1 MNNKLVNRGCGYAAV
16 EQAPGLPGYESTYIG
31 SSDARSWSPPR
42 RGLDLARVHL
52 GYVCAEKRRRETFRP
67 CLSSRVRILC
77 VCSASYRLTLYPYT
91 AAHTYAYTY
100 TRTCTRIQYGPP
112 PAGVKSTGQQAKR
125 RSITGD
131 LGGSAPR
138 SVFRGIQTV
147 LVIALKYSGEEGGS
161 PFRMN
166 STFQESMK
174 Y

>member
-1 MNNKLVNRGCGYAAV
+1 MWLRGCGT
-16 EQAPGLPGYESTYIG
+16 S
-31 SSDARSWSPPR
+31 
-42 RGLDLARVHL
+42 ARVAWLRKHL
-52 GYVCAEKRRRETFRP
+52 HRILRRPKLEPSAARARPRTCAPRIRVCGETSTGTFRL

-77 VCSASYRLTLYPYT
+77 VRSASYRLTLYPYM
-91 AAHTYAYTY
+91 AAHTYVYTY

-147 LVIALKYSGEEGGS
+147 LVIALKHSGEEGGF